1 MAGKLCGPSSSKA
14 SPASTPIPLGTAKK
28 KKRKINIEKR
38 KPTHASNTIITRDKS
53 RHIFNHYTH
62 ACTRDIYIL
71 VCRNLRERYTQTI
84 HQHTHTHENSLRCEG
99 KRLVAK
105 VQRCF
110 PARKEKKEK
119 KSFTFE
125 QTGTKEKVPARNETS
140 ENM

>member
-28 KKRKINIEKR
+28 KNARLISKRENR
-38 KPTHASNTIITRDKS
+38 PTHASNTIITRDKS

-110 PARKEKKEK
+110 PARKRKKRKEK
-119 KSFTFE
+119 FHVRTD
-125 QTGTKEKVPARNETS
+125 RNEGKS
-140 ENM
+140 PCKKRNE

>member
-71 VCRNLRERYTQTI
+71 YAETCVNDTHKQYINT
-84 HQHTHTHENSLRCEG
+84 HTHTHENSLRCEG

-110 PARKEKKEK
+110 PARKRKKRKEK
-119 KSFTFE
+119 FHVRTD
-125 QTGTKEKVPARNETS
+125 RNEGKS
-140 ENM
+140 PCKKRNE